1 MTTQKIEKHLSRKLF
16 LNNPYQMTM
25 LAIFIMLLPLYHL
38 HIYKL
43 ISVTSIFVILSLF
56 CMIFIFIFFSPK
68 NTKTSVPKSDQYRY
82 VVQENGKSNV
92 TITVPAKQVWYVYR
106 NNKKRKQQYFA
117 YLVLF
122 TTFQI

>member
-68 NTKTSVPKSDQYRY
+68 NTKTPVPKSDQYRY